1 MHIGQPLQCGV
12 VTKYYMSDGSTK
24 VEVQSVNEEKD
35 LGVYFA
41 RDLNSSKQCIKS
53 AAAARSV
60 LGLVR
65 RHFWR
70 LDTDDFLVIYK
81 MYVRPHLENCIQAW
95 SPHLRKDIQCLE
107 SVQRAATKLVP

>member
-1 MHIGQPLQCGV
+1 MIQQYQVP
-12 VTKYYMSDGSTK
+12 TTSKSDGSTK

-41 RDLNSSKQCIKS
+41 RDLKSSKQCMKS

-65 RHFWR
+65 RHFRR
-70 LDTDDFLVIYK
+70 LDIDDFLVIYK
-81 MYVRPHLENCIQAW
+81 TYVNLI
-95 SPHLRKDIQCLE
+95 
-107 SVQRAATKLVP
+107 